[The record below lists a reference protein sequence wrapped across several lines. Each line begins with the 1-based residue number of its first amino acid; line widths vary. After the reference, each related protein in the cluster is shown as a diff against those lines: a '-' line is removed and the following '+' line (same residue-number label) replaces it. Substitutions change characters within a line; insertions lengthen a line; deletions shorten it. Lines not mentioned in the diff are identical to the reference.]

1 MEKIIKELV
10 ELVELA
16 NEKCKEVLVVYN
28 KKGELSLNYVTD
40 RPGIPKGYIVGSID
54 LEIYRTYEDIEEEL
68 NSMIFEY
75 NVENI
80 IEDLKDDLLN
90 KEISLN
96 DLEYHMTKYCYSS
109 FDSFDEELLSSK
121 CILYMLK
128 ECNSSILNV
137 DDYIRVDF
145 ELIDD
150 VNEFSEMRTDEF
162 YIKITH
168 LSLS

>member
-1 MEKIIKELV
+1 MEKIIK